1 MGWRSVKI
9 DNMPIGPIVDPQTG
23 EMSTAFRNWLEE
35 AWFGASENAVG
46 TVLSG
51 LAAAQAQVDGIDEAN
66 AEAASEGLSSDFTVT
81 VDPASV
87 STIGSGLQT
96 SSAITVNVSGG
107 VAPYSIAWAKTGGV
121 AVDSVTSPSSLGA
134 DGSFEATFTKTVS
147 AGGYTTSYYK
157 VTVTDSAGSPL
168 VSEKTVT
175 LIFVDTSLGLTAGDI
190 GAA

>member
-1 MGWRSVKI
+1 VKI

-23 EMSTAFRNWLEE
+23 EMSIAFRNWLEE

-51 LAAAQAQVDGIDEAN
+51 LAAAQAQVAGIDEAN

-81 VDPASV
+81 VSPETV
-87 STIGSGLQT
+87 STVGAGAQT
-96 SSAITVNVSGG
+96 SQAVTVNVSGG
-107 VAPYSIAWAKTGGV
+107 TAPYAIVWTKTGGV
-121 AVDSVTSPSSLGA
+121 AVDTVTSPSSLGA
-134 DGSFEATFTKTVS
+134 DGSFEATFTKTVAAS
-147 AGGYTTSYYK
+147 GYTTSYYK

-175 LIFVDTSLGLTAGDI
+175 LIFVDTSLGLTADDI

>member
-1 MGWRSVKI
+1 M
-9 DNMPIGPIVDPQTG
+9 DPATG
-23 EMSTAFRNWLEE
+23 QMTAEFRDWLEE

-51 LAAAQAQVDGIDEAN
+51 LAAAQAQVAGIDEAN

-81 VDPASV
+81 VDPSSL

-107 VAPYSIAWAKTGGV
+107 TAPYSMAWAKTGGV

-134 DGSFEATFTKTVS
+134 DGSFEATFTKTVA

-175 LIFVDTSLGLTAGDI
+175 LIFVDTSLGLSAEDI